1 MRIVLGCDHGGYPAK
16 ESVISFL
23 ENNNIKV
30 IDCGTD
36 GLSSVDYPDFAK
48 KVCKEILSGKAD
60 LGILICGTGIG
71 MSIAANKYKGI
82 RAAVVYDEFTAKAC
96 KEHNNANVLCLGSR
110 VLDNDK
116 IMKLIGIWLNSVYEG
131 GRHDKRL
138 EKITEI
144 ENREL

>member
-1 MRIVLGCDHGGYPAK
+1 MRIALGCDHGGYPAK

-23 ENNNIKV
+23 AKNNIKV
-30 IDCGTD
+30 TDCGTD
-36 GLSSVDYPDFAK
+36 GTDSVDYPDFAK
-48 KVCKEILSGKAD
+48 KVCEEILSHKAD

-71 MSIAANKYKGI
+71 MSIAANKYNGI

-96 KEHNNANVLCLGSR
+96 KEHNNANVLCLGKR
-110 VLDNDK
+110 VLDDGK
-116 IMKLIGIWLNSVYEG
+116 IVKLIGIWLNAVYEG
-131 GRHDKRL
+131 GRHDRRL

>member
-1 MRIVLGCDHGGYPAK
+1 MRIAFGCDHGGFPSKDCVLA
-16 ESVISFL
+16 FL
-23 ENNNIKV
+23 KNNNIQV
-30 IDCGTD
+30 ADCGTD
-36 GLSSVDYPDFAK
+36 SNDSVDYPDFAK
-48 KVCKEILSGKAD
+48 KVCDCILSGNAD
-60 LGILICGTGIG
+60 KGILICGTGIG

-116 IMKLIGIWLNSVYEG
+116 IIKLIGIWLNSVYEG

>member
-1 MRIVLGCDHGGYPAK
+1 M
-16 ESVISFL
+16 
-23 ENNNIKV
+23 
-30 IDCGTD
+30 
-36 GLSSVDYPDFAK
+36 
-48 KVCKEILSGKAD
+48 
-60 LGILICGTGIG
+60 GILICGTGIG

-116 IMKLIGIWLNSVYEG
+116 IIKLIGIWLNSVYEG